1 MHHQFVDGSV
11 GVGLRKVR
19 SWGASFWGEAS
30 PQNVAS
36 LPCLVG
42 FLFGG
47 NPRIKP
53 PQVKHLFKT
62 MQFNVDITVRSRTK
76 PTLLSQHLKRSPMS
90 SIDIKKQIKTI
101 EFDRLNLEINVKY

>member
-1 MHHQFVDGSV
+1 LLEDDGVGATIISINPPLQLSGKMRHRFINGSV

-19 SWGASFWGEAS
+19 SWA
-30 PQNVAS
+30 

-62 MQFNVDITVRSRTK
+62 MQFNVDVNVRDRTK
-76 PTLLSQHLKRSPMS
+76 PTLLHQDLKRSQRTLHPEQP
-90 SIDIKKQIKTI
+90 ILIG
-101 EFDRLNLEINVKY
+101 NLG